1 MQEKSAFKCDSVLEK
16 GIMIYQ
22 RGLDL
27 STQTKLLAGAT
38 SADGYEICDKN
49 YMTKQYQAQC
59 FFSLACE
66 KQTLKVFI

>member
-1 MQEKSAFKCDSVLEK
+1 
-16 GIMIYQ
+16 MIYQ